1 MAPPSSMGKNT
12 LRLRSFGAGSGTE
25 VDAGGDIGLDVAALG
40 FSAFSGA
47 GLDELP
53 LGLDAAAEARDGAGS
68 AAGFS
73 LGAGLSLGAALVA
86 LVLGSSLGEAVWGF
100 VSLGG
105 VALSGLSVALSSDLA
120 AAAGVAVALSVV
132 GVVLD
137 VFDGSALPVSVFG
150 ASGFTSSVFGASGF
164 AVSAPLPSVWL
175 GFAASA
181 FSAVV
186 ALSAAGGV

>member
-1 MAPPSSMGKNT
+1 MAPPSSIGKNT

-25 VDAGGDIGLDVAALG
+25 VDAGEDVGLDVAALG

-53 LGLDAAAEARDGAGS
+53 LGLDAAAEAREGAGS
-68 AAGFS
+68 AAG
-73 LGAGLSLGAALVA
+73 LSLGAVLVA

-100 VSLGG
+100 VSFAG
-105 VALSGLSVALSSDLA
+105 VALSGLSLTGVALSGLAGALSSGLA
-120 AAAGVAVALSVV
+120 AAAGFAVVLSVV
-132 GVVLD
+132 GVVLG
-137 VFDGSALPVSVFG
+137 VFDGSALPV
-150 ASGFTSSVFGASGF
+150 SVFGASGF

-181 FSAVV
+181 LSAVV